1 MSVLPRGVCGPCFWA
16 LVFSWEPQLYQYNRS
31 RLPDRTRKH
40 WRRLDHWNG
49 RGHCGSGAHPR
60 GDRALWRS
68 VSETDLYPEGT
79 RILRAVQEQ
88 VRTVRGAVCGK
99 RGGDEGAGDG
109 LAAWSEMGGLGSGA
123 GDKREADTGDHGRG
137 GKDCSA
143 AWSAE
148 CGAQYHAY
156 GESST
161 GAGDS

>member
-16 LVFSWEPQLYQYNRS
+16 LLFSWEPQLYQYNRS

-88 VRTVRGAVCGK
+88 VRTVRGEVCGK
-99 RGGDEGAGDG
+99 RGKQRCVKNIALRITHTAAQA
-109 LAAWSEMGGLGSGA
+109 LA
-123 GDKREADTGDHGRG
+123 
-137 GKDCSA
+137 
-143 AWSAE
+143 
-148 CGAQYHAY
+148 QVIF
-156 GESST
+156 ES
-161 GAGDS
+161 